1 MGGKDEPMIN
11 LKKIGLMVLV
21 IYWVLAVSFY
31 FLAGDQLRYRESR
44 GNLVMPDPEGGAVEL
59 IEGVLLEQ
67 HFTAAIQRL
76 EAVSVMWGTCY
87 RPNAGTVTMELWDA
101 DGEELLIRQAFD
113 ASSIEEGGFTVLS
126 AEQPMEGYYNA
137 PLMLRLYSDSQ
148 LGSAV
153 FPMLSVSAVRPAA
166 STLAVNGVPVDGVLC
181 FSAMGEDYIWSGLHY
196 WRIMTIG
203 MVLLLLCM
211 LLVLYRE
218 RKGHSYVVN
227 ALIAMNRYRFLIRQL
242 VSRDFKTKYKRSVL
256 GVFWSFLNPLL
267 TMGVQYVVFST
278 IFKSNI
284 ENFPAYLL
292 IGIVSFNFFS
302 EATGMALSS
311 ITGNAGLITKV
322 YVAKYIYPLTRVI
335 SSLVNLSISLIP
347 LILVCI
353 LTGVNFSPASLLAVY
368 FLFCLVVFSLGLGL
382 LLASSMVFF
391 RDTQFLWG
399 VLSMIWVY
407 LTPIFYPESILP
419 EKLQIVLHCNPLYH
433 LIKSERMCIM
443 SGLSP
448 EPVVYVRCAAMAI
461 AMLVFGALVFRKSQ
475 DKFVLYL

>member
-1 MGGKDEPMIN
+1 MIN

-227 ALIAMNRYRFLIRQL
+227 ALIAMNRYHFLIRQL

>member
-1 MGGKDEPMIN
+1 MIN

-218 RKGHSYVVN
+218 RKG
-227 ALIAMNRYRFLIRQL
+227 Q
-242 VSRDFKTKYKRSVL
+242 
-256 GVFWSFLNPLL
+256 
-267 TMGVQYVVFST
+267 
-278 IFKSNI
+278 
-284 ENFPAYLL
+284 
-292 IGIVSFNFFS
+292 
-302 EATGMALSS
+302 
-311 ITGNAGLITKV
+311 
-322 YVAKYIYPLTRVI
+322 
-335 SSLVNLSISLIP
+335 
-347 LILVCI
+347 
-353 LTGVNFSPASLLAVY
+353 
-368 FLFCLVVFSLGLGL
+368 
-382 LLASSMVFF
+382 
-391 RDTQFLWG
+391 
-399 VLSMIWVY
+399 
-407 LTPIFYPESILP
+407 
-419 EKLQIVLHCNPLYH
+419 
-433 LIKSERMCIM
+433 
-443 SGLSP
+443 
-448 EPVVYVRCAAMAI
+448 
-461 AMLVFGALVFRKSQ
+461 
-475 DKFVLYL
+475 